1 LANKQDLPG
10 ALSLPEISEALQLS
24 DESISGRHWTV
35 MACSAVTG
43 DGLVEGVEW
52 LVNDISSR
60 IFVMS

>member
-1 LANKQDLPG
+1 M
-10 ALSLPEISEALQLS
+10 SLEEISEALQLS
-24 DESISGRHWTV
+24 DEAISGRHWTV